1 MTIMTMIMRMT
12 PILAMHGHVA
22 GRGILF
28 LMVVVVCA
36 LMIFCWPGK
45 SESK

>member
-1 MTIMTMIMRMT
+1 MT
-12 PILAMHGHVA
+12 PILAMHGHLA
-22 GRGILF
+22 GRGVLF
-28 LMVVVVCA
+28 LMVVAACA

>member
-1 MTIMTMIMRMT
+1 MIMNIT

-22 GRGILF
+22 GRGILP
-28 LMVVVVCA
+28 LVVAVACA
-36 LMIFCWPGK
+36 LVIACWPGK